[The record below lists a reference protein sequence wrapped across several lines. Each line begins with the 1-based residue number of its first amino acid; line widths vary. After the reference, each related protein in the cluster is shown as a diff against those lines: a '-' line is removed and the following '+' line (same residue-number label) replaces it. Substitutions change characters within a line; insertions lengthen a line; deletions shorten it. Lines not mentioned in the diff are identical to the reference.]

1 MLVKKESNKII
12 ETCFD
17 TLNTLPILPR
27 TPRDTILKEGLTML
41 ANQAQAIPLQI
52 TAAGFFP
59 VDLTM
64 LGFIIGSI
72 TSYFIVIL
80 QFIQATNSTRALENG
95 EH

>member
-1 MLVKKESNKII
+1 
-12 ETCFD
+12 
-17 TLNTLPILPR
+17 
-27 TPRDTILKEGLTML
+27 ML

-95 EH
+95 EHWKNCLDKSNNQYLWIFVKIL